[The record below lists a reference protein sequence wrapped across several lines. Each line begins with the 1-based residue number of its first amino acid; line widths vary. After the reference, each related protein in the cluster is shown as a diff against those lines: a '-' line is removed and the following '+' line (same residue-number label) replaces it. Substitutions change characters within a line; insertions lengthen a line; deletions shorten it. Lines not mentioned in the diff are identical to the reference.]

1 MMDAQTTALVPVDK
15 PKHIADLG
23 PIDIAPFLGVLE
35 ALSEPV
41 WRKEDS
47 VKDNNFSCFH
57 HTQHIVL
64 RFIAPDHDPRHI
76 LVKPAGLMLGPVIEP
91 LLRAAVAGLGFHEPV
106 FPKAMFARLDAR
118 SYIDEHIDGQSSNP
132 LVHKLHIPL
141 VTNPDVFMTIGG
153 ARYHL
158 APERLYEVNNIV
170 PHAVENGGDTARI
183 HFIFEVFE
191 GRGHTIKEVPPEF
204 SLAS

>member
-1 MMDAQTTALVPVDK
+1 MGVQQEALVPVRK
-15 PKHIADLG
+15 PERIATIRPVDT
-23 PIDIAPFLGVLE
+23 APFLDVLKT
-35 ALSEPV
+35 LSEPV
-41 WRKEDS
+41 WLKEDGA
-47 VKDNNFSCFH
+47 KDNNFSCFH

-91 LLRAAVAGLGFHEPV
+91 LMRAAVSGLGFETPV
-106 FPKAMFARLDAR
+106 FPKAMFARLAPR

-153 ARYHL
+153 ERFHL
-158 APERLYEVNNIV
+158 ATGHLYEVNNII

-191 GRGHTIKEVPPEF
+191 GAGHTIKEVSPQF